1 MTNEELI
8 VYQAQKICELEEKN
22 KQLEEMSGM
31 WFSKY
36 QEFLSED
43 NRNDGGKEAV

>member
-8 VYQAQKICELEEKN
+8 VYQARKICELEEKN

-36 QEFLSED
+36 QEFLSAC